1 MGETDQRATLVHT
14 LREVPGS
21 YVRALE
27 YGSEVIYTV
36 RPSNG
41 GFVGAGEGSARIHR
55 E

>member
-1 MGETDQRATLVHT
+1 MGETDERATLVHA
-14 LREVPGS
+14 LGEVPGS

-41 GFVGAGEGSARIHR
+41 GFVGK
-55 E
+55 

>member
-1 MGETDQRATLVHT
+1 MGEIDERATLVHA

-21 YVRALE
+21 YVRARE

-41 GFVGAGEGSARIHR
+41 GFVGK
-55 E
+55 